1 MDKKLYGLIESVVQ
15 HYLDFHISRASAG
28 LSYFLMLTIF
38 PLLICLYYM
47 LGNLFPSV
55 WQIRQLLEGL
65 LPDETVETLMEF
77 LGYVSANSSGR
88 MLSVAVVAMATSS
101 AAGFRII
108 DKVMFEL
115 RGTRRKER
123 LLAFAFSFVFSLV
136 FLAALYLAA
145 VLMAT
150 GGWFIGFV
158 DRYIRFLNIS
168 QNWEWFR
175 FVVLFMLLFVLI
187 LGVYRV
193 SAPKDREVVLVPG
206 AFSAALTMV
215 AVSILFSWFIG
226 LSVKY
231 PLVYGSLASVMIM
244 LFWLYICGNVLFLG
258 NIINISLE
266 DNRRAI

>member
-1 MDKKLYGLIESVVQ
+1 M
-15 HYLDFHISRASAG
+15 
-28 LSYFLMLTIF
+28 LSIF
-38 PLLICLYYM
+38 PLFICLYAM
-47 LGNLFPSV
+47 LGNLFPSAEEMK
-55 WQIRQLLEGL
+55 LLFEGL
-65 LPDETVETLMEF
+65 MPYETLETLAQF

-88 MLSVAVVAMATSS
+88 MLSVAVFAMATSS

-115 RGTRRKER
+115 RGIRRKER
-123 LLAFAFSFVFSLV
+123 MLAFAFSFVFSLL

-145 VLMAT
+145 LLVAT

-168 QNWEWFR
+168 HNWEWFR
-175 FVVLFMLLFVLI
+175 FVVLFLVLFVMI

-193 SAPKDREVVLVPG
+193 CSPGGSGIILVPG
-206 AFSAALTMV
+206 AVTAAFTMV

-244 LFWLYICGNVLFLG
+244 LLWLYICGNVLFLG
-258 NIINISLE
+258 NIVNISIE
-266 DNRRAI
+266 RINGAQG